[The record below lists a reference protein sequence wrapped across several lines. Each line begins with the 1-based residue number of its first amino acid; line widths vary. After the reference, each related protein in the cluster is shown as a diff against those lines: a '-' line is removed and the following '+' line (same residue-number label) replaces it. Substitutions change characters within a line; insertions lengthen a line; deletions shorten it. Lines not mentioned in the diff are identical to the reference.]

1 MSTSQQKISYGQYT
15 DEKCSLLSVITEMQ
29 IKTTIR
35 KYYTPTRMAE
45 IKKTNK
51 NEEQTATLLTGREV
65 MFLQLF

>member
-1 MSTSQQKISYGQYT
+1 
-15 DEKCSLLSVITEMQ
+15 MQ
-29 IKTTIR
+29 INTTIR

-65 MFLQLF
+65 MFLQLFWEIMGIVF